1 MFTQE
6 DFEVTLVNKEEV
18 KNFVKNH
25 GEFACICYDTDK
37 KYAGKV
43 GVEVLK
49 SGHLS
54 GSRADF
60 FKFEVRL
67 VPRYTIDQ
75 AVRHDIGVV
84 KNVQSQRYVDM
95 GSFNIFATNLIAGD
109 LYLRSEMEEHERMTQ
124 DRYKRMKYYLEKE
137 YNLTGEKANDQ
148 IRSVLPIGCESSFN
162 FALNIEALTHFA
174 NVRLCNRADAPI
186 RKLAKL
192 MVAEVLE
199 VAPIYSDILVPK
211 CEKDLFCTESNC
223 CGRAKSREEVEK
235 ILSILK

>member
-1 MFTQE
+1 MFTKE
-6 DFEVTLVNKEEV
+6 AFSVTLTNKEEV

-37 KYAGKV
+37 KYAKKV
-43 GVEVLK
+43 GQSVLE

-54 GSRADF
+54 GSRADY
-60 FKFEVRL
+60 FKFEIKY
-67 VPRYTIDQ
+67 VPRYTVDQ

-95 GSFNIFATNLIAGD
+95 ADFNIFTTDLIDKD
-109 LYLRSEMEEHERMTQ
+109 LYLRSEIMEHEKMTQ
-124 DRYKRMKYYLEKE
+124 DRYKRMKKYLEKE

-148 IRSVLPIGCESSFN
+148 IRAILPIGCESSFN

-186 RKLAKL
+186 RKLAQL
-192 MVAEVLE
+192 MVKEVLA
-199 VAPIYSDILVPK
+199 VAPIYIDILVPK
-211 CEKDLFCTESNC
+211 CERDLYCSESNC
-223 CGRAKSREEVEK
+223 CGKA
-235 ILSILK
+235 LKKEDLIDIISQY